1 MPVAGVIEGSG
12 GNSQNDDKG
21 QSKKTVKMKVR
32 RVVRRAWTVLK
43 VKIQMKMKKKKTPKK
58 IQASMNMI

>member
-1 MPVAGVIEGSG
+1 MMIKD
-12 GNSQNDDKG
+12 SQ
-21 QSKKTVKMKVR
+21 KTVKMKAR

-43 VKIQMKMKKKKTPKK
+43 VKVQMKMKKKKTPKK

>member
-1 MPVAGVIEGSG
+1 MDQAVTVKMMIKD
-12 GNSQNDDKG
+12 SQ
-21 QSKKTVKMKVR
+21 KTVKMKAR

-43 VKIQMKMKKKKTPKK
+43 VKVQMKKMKMKKKKTPKK